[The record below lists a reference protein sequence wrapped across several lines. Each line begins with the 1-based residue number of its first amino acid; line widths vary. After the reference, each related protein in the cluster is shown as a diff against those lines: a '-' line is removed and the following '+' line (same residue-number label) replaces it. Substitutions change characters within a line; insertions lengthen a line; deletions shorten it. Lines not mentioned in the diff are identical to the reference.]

1 MSLTRKV
8 IATDADLATI
18 QRTGNH
24 QVPLFWVYLC
34 WNADNNAVEKE
45 KKKSKQLSNAEA
57 VSSLIKW
64 RKQMEKIN

>member
-1 MSLTRKV
+1 MSQTRKV
-8 IATDADLATI
+8 IAKDADLATI

-45 KKKSKQLSNAEA
+45 KCKQLSDAGTM
-57 VSSLIKW
+57 SHLIKW
-64 RKQMEKIN
+64 RKQMEKRN